1 MQIKALKSDFV
12 RSVLTLMTGTAIA
25 QLIAYLIYPFLTRIY
40 STADM
45 GELGVY
51 TRLVAFIAAIATARY
66 EATLPVAKQD
76 NHAFSLYRLSFRI
89 SLIVLTAVFLVG
101 LTYFFLKPYNFS
113 NYIFL
118 LVSVLSAY
126 VSVWINLGTNW
137 SVRKKLFKQIS
148 VQRMVNSVSVNSLRL
163 IFGVLNWG
171 AFGLIFGTLLGSFL
185 SIFAFVKT
193 FLSNKKSHASTADLR
208 RMRVLAKEYRSY
220 PVVYLPH
227 VLLDL
232 AVDLAL
238 AALIVEFYGK
248 GTFGSYSYAYL
259 MLKLPLGLFGQS
271 LGQVFFNKSSEMFHK
286 RQSLYSLTLKTLR
299 TLFFLSI
306 VPFTV
311 LFFFGSEL
319 FGFVF
324 GERWTEAGRI
334 AEILAP
340 ALMLNFIVSPI
351 SSLSLVLSKQKLMF
365 GFGIAV
371 AFFQLFNFGVL
382 PIFLNLLDKFHF
394 IDRGFDPFHWI
405 LSFNS
410 ILLSVVYIV
419 IILLFLRLTKSVHA
433 DEV

>member
-1 MQIKALKSDFV
+1 
-12 RSVLTLMTGTAIA
+12 MTGTAIA
-25 QLIAYLIYPFLTRIY
+25 QLIAYLIYPILTRIY

-89 SLIVLTAVFLVG
+89 SLIVLTAVFMIG
-101 LTYFFLKPYNFS
+101 MTYYLLRPYNFS

-118 LVSVLSAY
+118 LISVMSAY

-137 SVRKKLFKQIS
+137 SVRKKLFRQIS
-148 VQRMVNSVSVNSLRL
+148 AQRMINSVSVNALRL

-171 AFGLIFGTLLGSFL
+171 AFGLIFGTLLGSFV

-193 FLSNKKSHASTADLR
+193 FLSNKKSYASTADLK
-208 RMRVLAKEYRSY
+208 RMRVLAKNYRSY
-220 PVVYLPH
+220 PTIYLPH

-238 AALIVEFYGK
+238 AACIVEFYGK

-259 MLKLPLGLFGQS
+259 MLKLPLSLFGQS
-271 LGQVFFNKSSEMFHK
+271 LGQVFFNKSSELANQQK
-286 RQSLYSLTLKTLR
+286 SLYPLTLKTLR

-306 VPFTV
+306 VPFTL
-311 LFFFGSEL
+311 LFFFGSDL

-324 GERWTEAGRI
+324 GERWIEAGRI

-351 SSLSLVLSKQKLMF
+351 SSLSLVLLKQKLMF
-365 GFGIAV
+365 GFGLTV

-382 PIFLNLLDKFHF
+382 PVLMKVLDKFHF
-394 IDRGFDPFHWI
+394 TDTGFSSFHWI
-405 LSFNS
+405 LGFNS
-410 ILLSVVYIV
+410 VLLSVVYLIIIV
-419 IILLFLRLTKSVHA
+419 LFLRLTKKEA
-433 DEV
+433 GR

>member
-1 MQIKALKSDFV
+1 
-12 RSVLTLMTGTAIA
+12 MTGTAIA
-25 QLIAYLIYPFLTRIY
+25 QLIAYLIYPVLTRIY
-40 STADM
+40 TTADM

-101 LTYFFLKPYNFS
+101 LTYFMLKPYNFS

-126 VSVWINLGTNW
+126 VSVWINLGTSW

-148 VQRMVNSVSVNSLRL
+148 IQRMVNSVSVNSLRL
-163 IFGVLNWG
+163 LFGALNWG

-193 FLSNKKSHASTADLR
+193 FLSTKKRHASTADLR
-208 RMRVLAKEYRSY
+208 RMRILAKDYKSY
-220 PVVYLPH
+220 PTIYLPH

-232 AVDLAL
+232 GVDLAL

-248 GTFGSYSYAYL
+248 GTFGSFSYAYL
-259 MLKLPLGLFGQS
+259 MLKLPLSLFGQS
-271 LGQVFFNKSSEMFHK
+271 LGQVFFNKSSELVNQK
-286 RQSLYSLTLKTLR
+286 QSVYPLTLKTLR
-299 TLFFLSI
+299 TLFYLSL
-306 VPFTV
+306 VPFTL

-351 SSLSLVLSKQKLMF
+351 SSLSLVLSKQKLLF
-365 GFGIAV
+365 GFGMIV

-382 PIFLNLLDKFHF
+382 PILLNLLDKFRF
-394 IDRGFDPFHWI
+394 IDTGFDPFHWI
-405 LSFNS
+405 LGFNS
-410 ILLSVVYIV
+410 VLLSVIYVV
-419 IILLFLRLTKSVHA
+419 IIFLFLRLTKKMQPKIA
-433 DEV
+433 

>member
-1 MQIKALKSDFV
+1 
-12 RSVLTLMTGTAIA
+12 MTGTAIA
-25 QLIAYLIYPFLTRIY
+25 QLIAYLIYPILTRIY

-51 TRLVAFIAAIATARY
+51 TRLVAFIAAFATARY

-76 NHAFSLYRLSFRI
+76 HHAFSLYRLSFRI
-89 SLIVLTAVFLVG
+89 SLIVLTAVFLIG
-101 LTYFFLKPYNFS
+101 LSYFLLKPYNFS
-113 NYIFL
+113 NYVFL
-118 LVSVLSAY
+118 AVSVLSAY

-148 VQRMVNSVSVNSLRL
+148 IQRMVNSVSVNSLRL

-185 SIFAFVKT
+185 SIFAFVRT
-193 FLSNKKSHASTADLR
+193 FLSNKKSYTSTNDLR
-208 RMRVLAKEYRSY
+208 RMRVLAKNYKSY
-220 PVVYLPH
+220 PTVYLPH

-232 AVDLAL
+232 GVDLAL

-259 MLKLPLGLFGQS
+259 MLKLPLSLFGQS
-271 LGQVFFNKSSEMFHK
+271 LGQVFFNKSSELVHK
-286 RQSLYSLTLKTLR
+286 KQAVYPLTLKTIR
-299 TLFFLSI
+299 TLFYISI
-306 VPFTV
+306 IPFTV
-311 LFFFGSEL
+311 LFFFGKDL

-324 GERWTEAGRI
+324 GEKWMEAGRI

-365 GFGIAV
+365 GFGLIV

-382 PIFLNLLDKFHF
+382 PILLNLLGKFHVTEP
-394 IDRGFDPFHWI
+394 GFDSFHWI
-405 LSFNS
+405 LSFNA
-410 ILLSVVYIV
+410 ILLSAVYL
-419 IILLFLRLTKSVHA
+419 IIIFLFLQLTKKMQVY
-433 DEV
+433 EV

>member
-1 MQIKALKSDFV
+1 
-12 RSVLTLMTGTAIA
+12 MTGTAIA
-25 QLIAYLIYPFLTRIY
+25 QLIAYLIYPVLTRIY

-101 LTYFFLKPYNFS
+101 MTYFLLKPYNFS

-118 LVSVLSAY
+118 VVSVLSAY

-137 SVRKKLFKQIS
+137 SVRKKGFKQIS
-148 VQRMVNSVSVNSLRL
+148 IQRMVNSVSVNSFRL
-163 IFGVLNWG
+163 IFGALNWG

-193 FLSNKKSHASTADLR
+193 FLSTKQSHASTADLK
-208 RMRVLAKEYRSY
+208 RMRILAKEYKSY
-220 PVVYLPH
+220 PTVYLPH

-232 AVDLAL
+232 GVDLAL
-238 AALIVEFYGK
+238 AAFIVEFYGK
-248 GTFGSYSYAYL
+248 GTFGSFSYAYL
-259 MLKLPLGLFGQS
+259 MLKLPLSLFGQS
-271 LGQVFFNKSSEMFHK
+271 LGQVFFNKSSELVHQK
-286 RQSLYSLTLKTLR
+286 QSVYPLTVKTLKTL
-299 TLFFLSI
+299 FYLSI

-340 ALMLNFIVSPI
+340 ALLLNFIVSPI

-365 GFGIAV
+365 GFGLLV
-371 AFFQLFNFGVL
+371 ACFQLFDFGVL
-382 PIFLNLLDKFHF
+382 PMLFKVLDKLHF
-394 IDRGFDPFHWI
+394 TDAGFDPFHWI
-405 LSFNS
+405 LGFNS
-410 ILLSVVYIV
+410 LLLSVVYVV
-419 IILLFLRLTKSVHA
+419 IILLFLRLTKKMQPGSV
-433 DEV
+433 

>member
-1 MQIKALKSDFV
+1 
-12 RSVLTLMTGTAIA
+12 MTGTAIA
-25 QLIAYLIYPFLTRIY
+25 QLIAYLIYPILTRIY

-76 NHAFSLYRLSFRI
+76 SHAFSLYRLSFRI

-101 LTYFFLKPYNFS
+101 MIYFMLKPYSLS

-148 VQRMVNSVSVNSLRL
+148 IQRMVNSVSVSGFRL
-163 IFGVLNWG
+163 IFGVFNWG
-171 AFGLIFGTLLGSFL
+171 PFGLIFGTLLGSFL

-193 FLSNKKSHASTADLR
+193 FLSNKKSYSSTADLK
-208 RMRVLAKEYRSY
+208 RMRVLAKNYKSY
-220 PVVYLPH
+220 PTVYLPH

-232 AVDLAL
+232 AVDLIL
-238 AALIVEFYGK
+238 ATCIVAFYGK

-259 MLKLPLGLFGQS
+259 MLKLPLSLFGQS
-271 LGQVFFNKSSEMFHK
+271 LGQVFFNKSSELVNQK
-286 RQSLYSLTLKTLR
+286 QSVYPLTSKTLR
-299 TLFFLSI
+299 TLFYLSI
-306 VPFTV
+306 IPFTL

-334 AEILAP
+334 SEILAP

-365 GFGIAV
+365 GFGLVV

-382 PIFLNLLDKFHF
+382 PVLLKVLDKFHF
-394 IDRGFDPFHWI
+394 TDAGFDAFHWI
-405 LSFNS
+405 LGFNS
-410 ILLSVVYIV
+410 ILLSIVYV
-419 IILLFLRLTKSVHA
+419 IIIVLFLRMTKKVEA
-433 DEV
+433 DKA

>member
-1 MQIKALKSDFV
+1 
-12 RSVLTLMTGTAIA
+12 MTGTAIA

-101 LTYFFLKPYNFS
+101 LTYFLLKPYNFS

-118 LVSVLSAY
+118 IVSVLSAY
-126 VSVWINLGTNW
+126 ISVWINLGTNW

-208 RMRVLAKEYRSY
+208 RMRILAKEYKSY
-220 PVVYLPH
+220 PTVYLPH

-259 MLKLPLGLFGQS
+259 MLKLPLALFGQS
-271 LGQVFFNKSSEMFHK
+271 LGQVFFNKSSELINSK
-286 RQSLYSLTLKTLR
+286 QSVYPLTLKTLR

-324 GERWTEAGRI
+324 GERWMEAGRI
-334 AEILAP
+334 SEILAP
-340 ALMLNFIVSPI
+340 ALMLNFMVSPI

-365 GFGIAV
+365 GFGLAV

-382 PIFLNLLDKFHF
+382 PIVLKLMDKFHF
-394 IDRGFDPFHWI
+394 TDAGFDPFHWI
-405 LSFNS
+405 LGFNS
-410 ILLSVVYIV
+410 ILLAVVYAV
-419 IILLFLRLTKSVHA
+419 IILLFLRLTKSLYTDKA
-433 DEV
+433 

>member
-1 MQIKALKSDFV
+1 
-12 RSVLTLMTGTAIA
+12 MTGTAIA
-25 QLIAYLIYPFLTRIY
+25 QLIAYLIYPILTRIY

-66 EATLPVAKQD
+66 EAALPVARQD

-89 SLIVLTAVFLVG
+89 SLVVLTAVFLVG
-101 LTYFFLKPYNFS
+101 LTYFTLKPYNFS

-137 SVRKKLFKQIS
+137 SVRKKMFKQIS
-148 VQRMVNSVSVNSLRL
+148 IQRMVNSISVNSFRL
-163 IFGVLNWG
+163 IFGTLNWG

-193 FLSNKKSHASTADLR
+193 FLSTKKSYASTADVK
-208 RMRVLAKEYRSY
+208 RMRILAKDYKSY
-220 PVVYLPH
+220 PAIYLPH

-232 AVDLAL
+232 GVDLAL
-238 AALIVEFYGK
+238 AAFIVEFYGK
-248 GTFGSYSYAYL
+248 GTFGSFSYAYL
-259 MLKLPLGLFGQS
+259 MLKLPLSLFGQS
-271 LGQVFFNKSSEMFHK
+271 LGQVFFNKSSELVNQK
-286 RQSLYSLTLKTLR
+286 QSVYPLTLKTLK
-299 TLFFLSI
+299 TLFYLSI
-306 VPFTV
+306 IPFTV

-324 GERWTEAGRI
+324 GERWIEAGRI

-340 ALMLNFIVSPI
+340 ALLLNFIVSPI

-365 GFGIAV
+365 GFGLLV
-371 AFFQLFNFGVL
+371 GFFQLFNFGVL
-382 PIFLNLLDKFHF
+382 PILLNVLDKFHMT
-394 IDRGFDPFHWI
+394 DNGFDPFHWI
-405 LSFNS
+405 LGFNS
-410 ILLSVVYIV
+410 VLLSVVYLV
-419 IILLFLRLTKSVHA
+419 IIVLFLRLTKKGNP
-433 DEV
+433 ETT

>member
-1 MQIKALKSDFV
+1 
-12 RSVLTLMTGTAIA
+12 MTGTAIA
-25 QLIAYLIYPFLTRIY
+25 QLIAYLIYPILTRIY

-66 EATLPVAKQD
+66 EATLPVARQD

-89 SLIVLTAVFLVG
+89 SLVVLIAVFLVG
-101 LTYFFLKPYNFS
+101 LTYFALKPYNFS

-148 VQRMVNSVSVNSLRL
+148 IQRMVNSVSVNSFRL
-163 IFGVLNWG
+163 IFGTLNWG
-171 AFGLIFGTLLGSFL
+171 AFGLIFGTLIGSFL

-208 RMRVLAKEYRSY
+208 RMRVLAKEYKSY
-220 PVVYLPH
+220 PAVYLPH

-232 AVDLAL
+232 GVDLAV
-238 AALIVEFYGK
+238 AAFIVEYYGK
-248 GTFGSYSYAYL
+248 GTFGSFSYAYL
-259 MLKLPLGLFGQS
+259 MLKLPLSLFGQS
-271 LGQVFFNKSSEMFHK
+271 LGQVFFNKSSELVNQK
-286 RQSLYSLTLKTLR
+286 QSVYPLTLKTLR
-299 TLFFLSI
+299 TLFYLSI

-340 ALMLNFIVSPI
+340 ALLLNFIVSPI

-365 GFGIAV
+365 GFGLLV
-371 AFFQLFNFGVL
+371 GFFQLFNFGVL
-382 PIFLNLLDKFHF
+382 PILLTILHKFQVT
-394 IDRGFDPFHWI
+394 DPGFDPFHWI
-405 LSFNS
+405 LGFNS
-410 ILLSVVYIV
+410 MLLSVVYVI
-419 IILLFLRLTKSVHA
+419 IILLFLRITRRMQTIG
-433 DEV
+433 